1 VLHVLWQSSGAVCG
15 RSHLARERIGPVACS
30 TLRFRDDPGQA
41 RGGRR
46 WGCRRRQPLSAYA
59 TGQDRRSRACMD
71 GTCMSLSTYRPP
83 QLMELSK
90 IDRRFSSLRLAAPE
104 DLRRL
109 QQSIQSD
116 GGVRDPLLVSTG
128 VEPEH
133 WVLVDGF
140 KRLSVALEMGST
152 HLWVLTAQLD
162 AAHAKAAIM
171 HCNQPREGLCA
182 LEEAW
187 LVRSLCDQGI
197 PRKDVAQL
205 LRRDEPWVSRRM
217 KIATNL
223 EKSLQDDVTQGLL
236 STAAACNLSQLQRDN
251 QPAVAQAGPSPIR
264 RARSGR
270 SGLARAGA
278 RAHQVDGRPGPVA
291 PSWAGELP
299 RTRSG
304 PALFG
309 SSCPRAQR
317 CIDSPAGDRKGLEP
331 R

>member
-1 VLHVLWQSSGAVCG
+1 
-15 RSHLARERIGPVACS
+15 
-30 TLRFRDDPGQA
+30 
-41 RGGRR
+41 
-46 WGCRRRQPLSAYA
+46 
-59 TGQDRRSRACMD
+59 MD
-71 GTCMSLSTYRPP
+71 GTRMSMYSPP

-90 IDRRFSSLRLAAPE
+90 IDPRFSSLRLAEPE

-109 QQSIQSD
+109 QQAIQSD
-116 GGVRDPLLVSTG
+116 GGIRDPLLVSTG

-223 EKSLQDDVTQGLL
+223 EKSLQDDVKQGLL

-251 QPAVAQAGPSPIR
+251 QRAVAQAVRDCQFSSREVSRLVQRLRKGPRDEKQAVHEMLQDPWGYIDAAETQTKHADDRDSALSEAGNRLRRTLLRYSNVSGQLTHKLR
-264 RARSGR
+264 RADPADARILAPLVEDAAVAGKQAQEQLEATSRSCSQPQPTQGEQAST
-270 SGLARAGA
+270 SGSQPPS
-278 RAHQVDGRPGPVA
+278 AHA
-291 PSWAGELP
+291 
-299 RTRSG
+299 
-304 PALFG
+304 
-309 SSCPRAQR
+309 
-317 CIDSPAGDRKGLEP
+317 
-331 R
+331 